1 MRPSFL
7 NSKVIKINLSCTFSN
22 PYSIK
27 LNALSILLLLL
38 AFSLQ
43 SISCSESDNVI
54 DEEEIADDSTDVWY
68 KQADIELGS
77 KIQMFSSST
86 GIAVSRGR
94 GNIPGNAYKYE
105 NGKWN
110 SIFNFPY
117 SDYPLIG
124 QYDSTK
130 IWVINHLTHSGHYKP
145 VLTELTSKGKKEIDL
160 PAVKWDVADYAMW
173 KTLAISPDK
182 TAWLAGQQGNILF
195 YNKKKW
201 VFQPSPVNRDSLSN
215 FLSGDI
221 NDLFMFDSKNGWG
234 VGKDGLI
241 VRCVENNWQ
250 KFASP
255 TNNHLEKIWMD
266 NKNFGWIAGQ
276 NGTLLKFD
284 GKKWEVQRIETAD
297 HLLSIKG
304 IDSTYAI
311 AVGANS
317 SMFEYDGKIWKRNID
332 AVSIEDNFLDV
343 DFVWES
349 NHNQKTWIIGDN
361 GIYTNSK
368 TIGFSFTDF
377 TSRAS
382 LRPNSRGGIFF
393 NHGDHSAP
401 DLLSLPSDGPAVIY
415 ENNGRGIFTEYKYNE
430 DSSDP
435 LRSSNFTA
443 VADFN
448 NDGENDIIQIY
459 YADKFK
465 VYLGSGNSFRDFS
478 DKSNL
483 NFEYI
488 NPASLLSGSA
498 TDFDNDGNLDLLIW
512 NYDGRSYFYR
522 NNGAAKFASVS
533 DETGLPLNNKLP
545 VNTMLTGDF
554 NNDGLP
560 DIFLVY
566 RIPVAHKYFSLYLN
580 KGNFRFEEKTLPEFK
595 SPNNLS
601 LNSNSAC
608 TADFNNDGWLD
619 VFIQNQQAPPVLFI
633 NKGDASFDNQS
644 ERAGFNEIIFNPE
657 PLNGCASACDV
668 NNDGWTDLFVSSKL
682 FLNSKR
688 MNFREVSQET
698 GINFAG
704 NPSFADIDN
713 DGDNDLFV
721 GISEAIGEKGNKC
734 MLYRNN
740 LNRNNYLKVKLFP
753 DVSNRSGAGVKLSLT
768 GFDKK
773 GNIIS
778 NEFCTS
784 GCGSS
789 PPLQNMN
796 EVILALPQNIKYNLN
811 VVFPGG
817 NKLKYDNITHGS
829 VLEVYESTFFKR
841 LFILSSKSIQRT
853 FLLINL
859 PIEIIKMII
868 ILIII
873 GLLYFA
879 ALKFRAKD
887 VTGYY
892 FIPVTLV
899 LIYLLIVHFTINE
912 PWLISSAISF
922 SVIPALGVSFIY
934 TMKNYLEKKN
944 AKYIS
949 HYLIEEKIGEGGMG
963 TVYKACDTITKKNVA
978 LKLMNPALLQ
988 DVENKKRF
996 SGEGQL
1002 LSSFNHPNIV
1012 KVFETSE
1019 ADDKFFIAMEFLE
1032 GGTLKE
1038 LLQKNYPLDKLL
1050 IKNIMTQI
1058 CAGLTEIHSH
1068 KVVHRDLKTNNIMLD
1083 SSGDIRIMDFGL
1095 SKSTLVS
1102 TMTSLG
1108 TVIGTLGYVAP
1119 EQVTNINSDHRTDIF
1134 SVGVIFYEL
1143 LTNTLPFKGEN
1154 EIALIH
1160 SIFNN
1165 IPPPPSSINCLVG
1178 KLENEI
1184 AEKCLQKD
1192 PALRFQSV
1200 KELIVELNKL

>member
-1 MRPSFL
+1 M
-7 NSKVIKINLSCTFSN
+7 
-22 PYSIK
+22 K
-27 LNALSILLLLL
+27 LNLINKLIKAEAKYSFSYPYPVRIIASTILLLLL
-38 AFSLQ
+38 TFSFQ
-43 SISCSESDNVI
+43 FIACSNADNANDKEVTNG
-54 DEEEIADDSTDVWY
+54 STDVWY

-77 KIQMFSSST
+77 KIHMFSSSL

-94 GNIPGNAYKYE
+94 GNIPGNAYKFE
-105 NGKWN
+105 NGKWT
-110 SIFNFPY
+110 SIFSFPY
-117 SDYPLIG
+117 SDFPLIG

-130 IWVINHLTHSGHYKP
+130 IWVINHLTHTGHYKP
-145 VLTELTSKGKKEIDL
+145 VLTELNSNSKKEIDL
-160 PAVKWDVADYAMW
+160 PTIKWDDTDFAMW
-173 KTLAISPDK
+173 KALSITKDGS
-182 TAWLAGQQGNILF
+182 AWLAGQQGNILF

-201 VFQPSPVNRDSLSN
+201 MAQPSPINRDSLFN

-241 VRCVENNWQ
+241 IRCINSKWQ
-250 KFASP
+250 KVDSP
-255 TNNHLEKIWMD
+255 TNNHLEKIWMA
-266 NKNFGWIAGQ
+266 NNNFGWITGQ
-276 NGTLLKFD
+276 NGTLLKYN
-284 GKKWEVQRIETAD
+284 GITWEVQRIETAD

-304 IDSTYAI
+304 IDSSYAI

-317 SMFEYDGKIWKRNID
+317 SMFEYDGKSWKRNID
-332 AVSIEDNFLDV
+332 AVSIEDNFTDV
-343 DFVWES
+343 DIILEPTRDR
-349 NHNQKTWIIGDN
+349 KTWIIGDN

-401 DLLSLPSDGPAVIY
+401 DLLSLPSNGPAVIY

-435 LRSSNFTA
+435 LRSSNYTA

-478 DKSNL
+478 DRSNL
-483 NFEYI
+483 NFDYI
-488 NPASLLSGSA
+488 NPASLLSGSSA
-498 TDFDNDGNLDLLIW
+498 DFDNDGNCDLLIW
-512 NYDGRSYFYR
+512 NYEGQSYFYK
-522 NNGAAKFASVS
+522 NDGAAQFASLKIQ
-533 DETGLPLNNKLP
+533 TGLPLNKKLP
-545 VNTMLTGDF
+545 VNTMLNGDF
-554 NNDGLP
+554 NNDGLI

-566 RIPVAHKYFSLYLN
+566 KIPVNQKYFSLFLN
-580 KGNFRFEEKTLPEFK
+580 KGNFYFEEKNLLELRSK
-595 SPNNLS
+595 NNLS

-608 TADFNNDGWLD
+608 AADFNNDGWLD
-619 VFIQNQQAPPVLFI
+619 VFIQNQQAPPILFI
-633 NKGDASFDNQS
+633 NKGDASFDDQS
-644 ERAGFNEIIFNPE
+644 ERAGFSEVIFNPE

-668 NNDGWTDLFVSSKL
+668 NNDGWMDLFVSSKL
-682 FLNSKR
+682 FLNSRR

-698 GINFAG
+698 GIDFTG

-721 GISEAIGEKGNKC
+721 GISEAIGEKGSKC
-734 MLYRNN
+734 VLYRNN
-740 LNRNNYLKVKLFP
+740 LNRKNFFKVKLLP
-753 DVSNRSGAGVKLSLT
+753 DVSNRSGAGVKLSLK
-768 GFDKK
+768 GYDKK
-773 GNIIS
+773 GNVIS

-789 PPLQNMN
+789 PTLQNMN
-796 EVILALPQNIKYNLN
+796 EVILALPQNIKY
-811 VVFPGG
+811 
-817 NKLKYDNITHGS
+817 KLKVDFPSGTKLEYLDVMRGS

-841 LFILSSKSIQRT
+841 LFTLSSKSIQRT

-859 PIEIIKMII
+859 PIEITKLII
-868 ILIII
+868 IFIII

-879 ALKFRAKD
+879 AVKYGAKE
-887 VTGYY
+887 VAGYY
-892 FIPVTLV
+892 FIPITL
-899 LIYLLIVHFTINE
+899 LFIHLLIVHFAINE
-912 PWLISSAISF
+912 TWLASSAISF
-922 SVIPALGVSFIY
+922 SIIPALGVSFIY
-934 TMKNYLEKKN
+934 VMKNYVEKKN

-949 HYLIEEKIGEGGMG
+949 HYRIEEKIGEGGMG
-963 TVYKACDTITKKNVA
+963 TVYKACDTITKKMVA

-988 DVENKKRF
+988 DADNKKRF

-1002 LSSFNHPNIV
+1002 LSSFNHASIV
-1012 KVFETSE
+1012 KVFETGE
-1019 ADDKFFIAMEFLE
+1019 TDDKFFITMEFLE

-1038 LLQKNYPLDKLL
+1038 LLQKKFPIEKLL
-1050 IKNIMTQI
+1050 IKKIMTQI
-1058 CAGLTEIHSH
+1058 CEGLAEIHSH

-1143 LTNTLPFKGEN
+1143 LTNNLPFKGEN

-1160 SIFNN
+1160 SIFNS
-1165 IPPPPSSINCLVG
+1165 IPPPPSSINNLVG
-1178 KLENEI
+1178 KLEDDI
-1184 AEKCLQKD
+1184 TMKCLQKD
-1192 PALRFQSV
+1192 AALRYQNV
-1200 KELIVELNKL
+1200 MELMDDLKRL